1 VECQC
6 ILAGVLIEHAE
17 ILSCLPEDKLLSVQT
32 EIEKLQNEK
41 YQGGDRH
48 PDLEPVSDDD
58 EPQLRFRS
66 ITPPLVLARSRT
78 PSMTPPLWHSGT
90 DSRSRTMS
98 LTQRLTPVSLTPR
111 LTPPLHHNEDAGM
124 EVPRAGYEA
133 QACASAGRGIAGSRN
148 NGVDGDESAH
158 AVQKFVAS
166 EVSKL
171 FMQERGSLLEQL
183 QAPTFRKWL
192 HENESFIS
200 EHGGPLRIGS
210 KWERVHSV
218 LKTDIEFVNSKLAS
232 ALLNKRHGTFNRK
245 ELDSFGVRTVLVR
258 PLCLFVCVTSASFP
272 YRFPDDR
279 TPIEDTPLSATS
291 TELGLIWGLG
301 LGLDSLSH
309 SSSPPFSFF
318 SPPSFHTLSLSP
330 EFTSV
335 WWSA

>member
-1 VECQC
+1 MECQC

-41 YQGGDRH
+41 YQGG
-48 PDLEPVSDDD
+48 
-58 EPQLRFRS
+58 
-66 ITPPLVLARSRT
+66 
-78 PSMTPPLWHSGT
+78 
-90 DSRSRTMS
+90 
-98 LTQRLTPVSLTPR
+98 
-111 LTPPLHHNEDAGM
+111 
-124 EVPRAGYEA
+124 
-133 QACASAGRGIAGSRN
+133 
-148 NGVDGDESAH
+148 ESAH

-183 QAPTFRKWL
+183 QAPAFREWL

-200 EHGGPLRIGS
+200 EHGGPLQIGS